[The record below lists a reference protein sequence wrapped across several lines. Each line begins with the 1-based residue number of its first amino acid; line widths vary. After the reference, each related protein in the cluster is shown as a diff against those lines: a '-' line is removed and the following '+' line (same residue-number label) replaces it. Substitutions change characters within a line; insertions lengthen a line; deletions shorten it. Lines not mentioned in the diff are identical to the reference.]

1 MTFLLIKIKIGVFV
15 LTNNQE
21 NYVKLI
27 TSFDEF
33 NLNSIIDLLKDSDIP
48 YKLTKDNSEA
58 NLEVINEINLSST
71 TILVPQDFLLKAQ
84 EIINL
89 IFKIDF
95 NSNI

>member
-1 MTFLLIKIKIGVFV
+1 M
-15 LTNNQE
+15 TNNQE